1 MLYDVTLRSECYKSM
16 LRYYHCQMS
25 IWGVVQSLYS
35 LILMNNSFSIIS
47 HNNGYGFTMNLS
59 SGQVDVPDVEGCYV
73 VSTGCGSGK
82 TENIK
87 TLIAQKFNDGIL
99 YCVDTKAEVMRIYR
113 WIVQNLCLGPGGS
126 LGLSE
131 VMALC
136 GIENGDSQDT
146 IMEKER
152 MLNEYRNNPH
162 CLLQKKVLLMT
173 HVRFF
178 SGLINYYTIYQP
190 RGCSSAL
197 GAFDG
202 NFERLMARDD
212 LRKYI
217 LFDETPMF
225 FKPFCTFPRSL
236 LGIFSTT
243 NANNCISCRT
253 VQEIDHYYHHFLYNT
268 PLDFVSNSHA
278 LSNLKRQTVLLM
290 IPTMYIQWMNS
301 ANNPTILFTPNNL
314 AQPIVRSHIVIFE
327 GAGNVLFR
335 GVGSYILLDAPY
347 KYHATVHFNS
357 FQWGLVRRQGANNT
371 TDIQAAINLIK
382 QIIINESSPTL
393 VVVWKNLNNDANT
406 EDFAQWVENEIRGD
420 PHLAQRQFSVTY
432 YGASDTK
439 STNQYHNYGNIV
451 LCGNWSMAER
461 DTASLRAA
469 YMSTITNH
477 EHRLWYYIQLI
488 SRIGI
493 RQHNGGAYNVYIS
506 DDYSEDFVKC
516 LSLYFNQNI
525 YDFSLLKI
533 SLPKPNWIAR
543 LEQVKMRSNHR
554 DEIITLATQ
563 YPSMQ
568 ALILSQGIPSQFTIP
583 LRELFAIVPRSICER
598 GRYSSLKDA
607 LQKVG
612 IELLIT

>member
-1 MLYDVTLRSECYKSM
+1 
-16 LRYYHCQMS
+16 
-25 IWGVVQSLYS
+25 
-35 LILMNNSFSIIS
+35 MNNFKIIS

-59 SGQVDVPDVEGCYV
+59 SGQVDVPDAEGCYV

-87 TLIAQKFNDGIL
+87 TLIAQKYSDGII
-99 YCVDTKAEVMRIYR
+99 YCVDTKAEVMRMYR
-113 WIVQNLCLGPGGS
+113 WIVQNVCLVPGGS

-136 GIENGDSQDT
+136 GIEDGDSQDT
-146 IMEKER
+146 IMEKEC

-178 SGLINYYTIYQP
+178 SGPINYYTIYQP
-190 RGCSSAL
+190 GGCSSAL

-202 NFERLMARDD
+202 DFGRLMAHDD

-236 LGIFSTT
+236 LGIFSST
-243 NANNCISCRT
+243 NADNSFSCRT
-253 VQEIDHYYHHFLYNT
+253 VQEIDHYYHQFLYNT
-268 PLDFVSNSHA
+268 PLDFISNSHE
-278 LSNLKRQTVLLM
+278 LSNLKRQTVLSM
-290 IPTMYIQWMNS
+290 IPTMYNQWMNS
-301 ANNPTILFTPNNL
+301 ANNPTILFTPSNL

-327 GAGNVLFR
+327 GAGDVLFR
-335 GVGSYILLDAPY
+335 GNKSFILLDTPN
-347 KYHATVHFNS
+347 KYHATVQFNS
-357 FQWGLVRRQGANNT
+357 FQWGLVRRQDANNASK
-371 TDIQAAINLIK
+371 IQAAINVIK
-382 QIIINESSPTL
+382 RIIIKEPSPTL
-393 VVVWKNLNNDANT
+393 VVVWKSLNNNADT
-406 EDFAQWVENEIRGD
+406 EEFAQWVENELCRD
-420 PHLAQRQFSVTY
+420 QLLAQRQFGITY
-432 YGASDTK
+432 FGASDTK
-439 STNQYHNYGNIV
+439 STNQYHDYGNII
-451 LCGNWSMAER
+451 LCGNWSMGER

-477 EHRLWYYIQLI
+477 EQRLWYYIQLI

-493 RQHNGGAYNVYIS
+493 RQHNGGTYNVYIS
-506 DDYSEDFVKC
+506 DDYSLDFVKC
-516 LSLYFNQNI
+516 LNLYFNRNI

-533 SLPKPNWIAR
+533 PLPKPDWIAR
-543 LEQVKMRSNHR
+543 LEQVKIRSNHR

-563 YPSMQ
+563 YPFMQ

-583 LRELFAIVPRSICER
+583 LKELFAIVPRSTCER